1 MSYSGDFMPRDR
13 SMHPP
18 ALHPGY
24 KTSILRAPQQ
34 PLLAMRQTL
43 SELTGPVFDDSDIR
57 PLDNDLLRN
66 ACVDGEPIGERILVH
81 GRVIDQN
88 GRALA
93 ATLVEVWQANAGG
106 RYRHVND
113 RYQAPLDPNFSGYGR
128 CLTDSDGWYR
138 LRTLKPGAYP
148 WPNRVDDW
156 RPAHIHFS
164 LFGPALATRLITQMY
179 FEGDPLL
186 PGCPIFNS
194 VADAGARQRLVAT
207 LDRTAS
213 APFDALAYRF
223 DMVLRGR
230 KQTFFENRP
239 EGM

>member
-1 MSYSGDFMPRDR
+1 M
-13 SMHPP
+13 
-18 ALHPGY
+18 
-24 KTSILRAPQQ
+24 
-34 PLLAMRQTL
+34 
-43 SELTGPVFDDSDIR
+43 
-57 PLDNDLLRN
+57 
-66 ACVDGEPIGERILVH
+66 
-81 GRVIDQN
+81 
-88 GRALA
+88 
-93 ATLVEVWQANAGG
+93 
-106 RYRHVND
+106 
-113 RYQAPLDPNFSGYGR
+113 
-128 CLTDSDGWYR
+128 
-138 LRTLKPGAYP
+138 
-148 WPNRVDDW
+148 
-156 RPAHIHFS
+156 S
-164 LFGPALATRLITQMY
+164 LFGPALATLLITQIY